1 MAALNRLKGSAPAM
15 FKSEEFVERQKAEVD
30 LTLMDGTALRGNLFI
45 TQRQRLVDVMNDPRA
60 YIPIELEDGSIKL
73 VNKSNIGT
81 VALIQ

>member
-1 MAALNRLKGSAPAM
+1 M
-15 FKSEEFVERQKAEVD
+15 FKSDEFVERQKTEVD
-30 LTLMDGTALRGNLFI
+30 LTLIDGTALRGNLFI

-73 VNKSNIGT
+73 VNKAVIGT